1 MNNASAKTPLLLLSL
16 PPAPRHRI
24 LHSFPTF
31 LPSLPPSALN
41 VAYVLALTPSAATV
55 NDMATTHSNAPNP
68 LHAAGASAAKTT
80 LRGTTP
86 VPQQPVKHA
95 AVSVHT
101 LHLRVSTVADPIKH
115 TQPPALSTRSENVP
129 VKRMERMTR
138 WRWLALLRLIG
149 LDTRRLG
156 HCLRNRC

>member
-1 MNNASAKTPLLLLSL
+1 MNSASAKKHPLSSS
-16 PPAPRHRI
+16 PPRALRHRT
-24 LHSFPTF
+24 LHSFPAS

-41 VAYVLALTPSAATV
+41 VAYVLAPTPSAATV
-55 NDMATTHSNAPNP
+55 NVTATTHSNAPNL
-68 LHAAGASAAKTT
+68 LHAADAAKTT

-101 LHLRVSTVADPIKH
+101 LHHCVSTVADPMKH
-115 TQPPALSTRSENVP
+115 TQPPVPSARSENVP

-138 WRWLALLRLIG
+138 CTWLALLRSIG

-156 HCLRNRC
+156 HCPRNR